1 MSSAV
6 ASTDGT
12 SSSHSSPT
20 SSVASAHAG
29 IRTVQQGPRRKR
41 YGADPLPRVSV
52 HRPVLHSCVGT
63 LLGTLLPLPS
73 LAYTKPLCRSSASS
87 ADATRRASCSASLAA
102 AASSA
107 RLLRSIRAGSCSRT
121 AARLSRACR
130 CLAAYLAST
139 ARSRSRSMLTRE
151 GGRRSGRGGP
161 FVFFWTV
168 LEDASETRTFLATAA
183 MDLLARAAASSIA
196 TGSSGGNT
204 NWWFLGDTL
213 DDRAAGLF
221 GPLGSLDLLV
231 SVLVSA
237 GSPSRP
243 RVVSRGELEDD
254 SASHASQWVRTNGCR
269 SNAPP
274 WAARAGQ
281 GPAWRRRCA
290 RIAWKNATAPG
301 DSRPSSP
308 CTSAAGASPTRTRE
322 RLRWRAR
329 TRCTRGPTRRRRTCT
344 AARRSTLGTCTAACP
359 VNKTRRQSNCLY
371 ERELK

>member
-1 MSSAV
+1 MRASMSSAV

-20 SSVASAHAG
+20 SSLRTPGSVRSNRGRDVNATAPTLSLVSPSTVPSCTAVSAPSSA
-29 IRTVQQGPRRKR
+29 PSS
-41 YGADPLPRVSV
+41 PS
-52 HRPVLHSCVGT
+52 
-63 LLGTLLPLPS
+63 PS

-151 GGRRSGRGGP
+151 GGRRSGRWGGAAAPGP
-161 FVFFWTV
+161 FVFFRTV

-183 MDLLARAAASSIA
+183 MDLLARAAASSIV

-213 DDRAAGLF
+213 DDRAAGLL
-221 GPLGSLDLLV
+221 LGSLDLLD

-269 SNAPP
+269 SNAPAVGRSCGSGSSM
-274 WAARAGQ
+274 AATMR
-281 GPAWRRRCA
+281 
-290 RIAWKNATAPG
+290 
-301 DSRPSSP
+301 
-308 CTSAAGASPTRTRE
+308 
-322 RLRWRAR
+322 
-329 TRCTRGPTRRRRTCT
+329 
-344 AARRSTLGTCTAACP
+344 
-359 VNKTRRQSNCLY
+359 SNCL
-371 ERELK
+371 EKCDGTGG

>member
-20 SSVASAHAG
+20 SSVGVHTPGSVRSNRGRDVNATAPTLSLVSPSTTAVSAPSSA
-29 IRTVQQGPRRKR
+29 PSS
-41 YGADPLPRVSV
+41 PS
-52 HRPVLHSCVGT
+52 
-63 LLGTLLPLPS
+63 PS
-73 LAYTKPLCRSSASS
+73 LAYTNPLCRSSASS

-107 RLLRSIRAGSCSRT
+107 RLRRSIRAGSCSRT
-121 AARLSRACR
+121 AARLSLACR

-213 DDRAAGLF
+213 DDRAAGLL
-221 GPLGSLDLLV
+221 LGSLGLLD
-231 SVLVSA
+231 SVLVLS
-237 GSPSRP
+237 GSPSCP

-254 SASHASQWVRTNGCR
+254 SASHASQWVRTNGWR
-269 SNAPP
+269 SNAPAVGRSCGSGSSM
-274 WAARAGQ
+274 AATMR
-281 GPAWRRRCA
+281 
-290 RIAWKNATAPG
+290 
-301 DSRPSSP
+301 
-308 CTSAAGASPTRTRE
+308 
-322 RLRWRAR
+322 
-329 TRCTRGPTRRRRTCT
+329 
-344 AARRSTLGTCTAACP
+344 
-359 VNKTRRQSNCLY
+359 SNCL
-371 ERELK
+371 EKCDGTGG

>member
-1 MSSAV
+1 MRASMSSAV

-20 SSVASAHAG
+20 SSVGVHTPGSVRSNRGRDVNATAPTLSLVSPCTVPSCTAVSAPSSA
-29 IRTVQQGPRRKR
+29 PSS
-41 YGADPLPRVSV
+41 PS
-52 HRPVLHSCVGT
+52 
-63 LLGTLLPLPS
+63 PS
-73 LAYTKPLCRSSASS
+73 LAYTNPLCRSSASS

-107 RLLRSIRAGSCSRT
+107 RLRRSIRAGSCSRT
-121 AARLSRACR
+121 AARLSLACR

-161 FVFFWTV
+161 FVFFWNV

-269 SNAPP
+269 SNA
-274 WAARAGQ
+274 AAVGRSCGSGSSMA
-281 GPAWRRRCA
+281 
-290 RIAWKNATAPG
+290 ATM
-301 DSRPSSP
+301 R
-308 CTSAAGASPTRTRE
+308 
-322 RLRWRAR
+322 
-329 TRCTRGPTRRRRTCT
+329 
-344 AARRSTLGTCTAACP
+344 
-359 VNKTRRQSNCLY
+359 SNCL
-371 ERELK
+371 EKCDGTGG

>member
-20 SSVASAHAG
+20 SSVGVHTPGSVRSNRGRDVNATAPTLSLVSPSTVPSCTAVSAPSSA
-29 IRTVQQGPRRKR
+29 PSS
-41 YGADPLPRVSV
+41 PS
-52 HRPVLHSCVGT
+52 
-63 LLGTLLPLPS
+63 PS

-161 FVFFWTV
+161 FVFFWNV

-213 DDRAAGLF
+213 DDRAAGLL
-221 GPLGSLDLLV
+221 LGSLDLLD

-254 SASHASQWVRTNGCR
+254 SASHASQCVRTNGWR
-269 SNAPP
+269 SNAPAVGRSCGSGSSM
-274 WAARAGQ
+274 AATMR
-281 GPAWRRRCA
+281 
-290 RIAWKNATAPG
+290 
-301 DSRPSSP
+301 
-308 CTSAAGASPTRTRE
+308 
-322 RLRWRAR
+322 
-329 TRCTRGPTRRRRTCT
+329 
-344 AARRSTLGTCTAACP
+344 
-359 VNKTRRQSNCLY
+359 SNCL
-371 ERELK
+371 EKCDGTGG